1 MMLRNFTGEEE
12 ERILRCKN
20 LTELKQVLKD
30 IKVWNKRFDREGA
43 ICSVVTKFKGDE
55 EVVLVELYYRIED
68 YCETC
73 TFRQMCLT
81 YDWQQTGLCYQ
92 FRKYRE
98 RLWKE
103 FLELDDLPE
112 GSE

>member
-1 MMLRNFTGEEE
+1 MRLRNLTKEEE
-12 ERILRCKN
+12 ERILRCIN

-30 IKVWNKRFDREGA
+30 IKIWNKRFNRDGA
-43 ICSVVTKFKGDE
+43 ICSVVTKFNYDE
-55 EVVLVELYYRIED
+55 EEVMNEFYYRILR
-68 YCETC
+68 YCILC
-73 TFRQMCLT
+73 TFHQMCYT
-81 YDWQQTGLCYQ
+81 YGWQHTGLCYQ

-103 FLELDDLPE
+103 FLELDDLSE